1 MAGGPERK
9 YRSAGRKQ
17 IGDFCAQEQAK
28 GGCAGS
34 LATLFP
40 VG

>member
-1 MAGGPERK
+1 MAGGHERK
-9 YRSAGRKQ
+9 CRSAGRKQ
-17 IGDFCAQEQAK
+17 IGDFCAQEPEK
-28 GGCAGS
+28 GGCACS